1 MGLAVTFVI
10 YAPIGRSRGGPLSD
24 QNLGTGNL
32 GANDVSEVMEIIG
45 IKKKTFKLFIIHKF
59 GTMEVSAIALF
70 SWFFVSI
77 KILFSQDKYYEISL
91 FDWRQLYRDSTSFE
105 YSNLKVY
112 TENGLMITNDI
123 GKYLRSGDV
132 LKMWWSSL

>member
-10 YAPIGRSRGGPLSD
+10 YAPIGRSRGGHLSD

-45 IKKKTFKLFIIHKF
+45 IKKKFKLFIIHKF

-70 SWFFVSI
+70 SWFFVTI
-77 KILFSQDKYYEISL
+77 KILFPQDK
-91 FDWRQLYRDSTSFE
+91 
-105 YSNLKVY
+105 
-112 TENGLMITNDI
+112 
-123 GKYLRSGDV
+123 
-132 LKMWWSSL
+132 